1 MSACQQAQVRN
12 LWNFKNVAN
21 LNARSTEAHNY
32 VAALNGFG
40 SFTVLWLLRRPISRP
55 CCWCKLVRN
64 LWNLKMSPIWRPES
78 PKLTIMWLLRMGLAL
93 SLFYDFWHETSVDL
107 AVGLCWWEMYGIPKM
122 TLIWTPEA
130 LKLINV
136 RDASLYNQSVTAV
149 THGLLTNNPWVTAAW
164 RDH

>member
-1 MSACQQAQVRN
+1 
-12 LWNFKNVAN
+12 
-21 LNARSTEAHNY
+21 
-32 VAALNGFG
+32 
-40 SFTVLWLLRRPISRP
+40 
-55 CCWCKLVRN
+55 
-64 LWNLKMSPIWRPES
+64 
-78 PKLTIMWLLRMGLAL
+78 MGLAL

-107 AVGLCWWEMYGIPKM
+107 AVGFMLVRNVRNSKNDTNMNA
-122 TLIWTPEA
+122 EA